1 MRICAVVKYPPIQ
14 GGVSALSYR
23 VAMALGAA
31 GHQVSVVTNA
41 DEVEDDY
48 RIWMTAEDRARLEA
62 DFPGGG
68 SVRLAPTSG
77 LGRKHAAHIP
87 DHRPFATKLAAL
99 ATEEIRRIDADVVY
113 SYYLEPYGVAA
124 QLAALW
130 TGVPHVVQHAG
141 SDRTRLLAH
150 PDMSLAY
157 REVLRHADLV
167 IAQPGTVEGFGVAAE
182 RVMQL
187 RPRGLPAWFTDA
199 EGPALDV
206 NATIAR
212 LAAAGHSW
220 IANAAPMPVERPT
233 IGIYGKLGEYKGS
246 YDLLAALA
254 RLKRQ
259 GRQFNLLI
267 MAGGYQR
274 ERYLRAVAEADL
286 TDRTWTLPFLPHWRV
301 PEFLRTLTAAC
312 FLERR
317 FPVAIHTPG
326 IPREVLS
333 VGTCLVVSRE
343 AADKQPYRPEMRHGE
358 NIFVVEEPSDTDEL
372 AKVLGRVIDDPEAA
386 RAVGKAGSALPPDKG
401 PADPRLADEYV
412 MAFERAVDLRSSFPY
427 AAETTPGWNRLV
439 RRYMPATVAVV
450 GERLGEAADAVEA
463 GEFGSEA
470 DRAYAAATALVDLT
484 RRGCEELP
492 PGADTAALFERDALW
507 SSLDLEGPHGGT
519 LFPRRGAAAM
529 VLSDP
534 VSLWTRKPV
543 ACTTM
548 RVRRYR
554 DDIESLL
561 SALRAGRS
569 LDAAVRPAETLFL
582 FLKRG
587 DLDGRVVRISAAT
600 ADLLTRCDGTNSVED
615 IVQAL
620 DAGHGASR
628 DEVEKMV
635 LDLVDMRAILL

>member
-23 VAMALGAA
+23 VVMALGAA

-48 RIWMTAEDRARLEA
+48 RIWMTGDDRARLEA

-68 SVRLAPTSG
+68 SVRLAPSSP

-87 DHRPFATKLAAL
+87 DHRPYATKLAAL

-130 TGVPHVVQHAG
+130 TGVPHVAQHAG
-141 SDRTRLLAH
+141 SDRTRLLSH

-182 RVMQL
+182 RVMQV
-187 RPRGLPAWFTDA
+187 RPRGLPASFTDPR
-199 EGPALDV
+199 GPALDV

-212 LAAAGHSW
+212 LAAARHPWVTNSST
-220 IANAAPMPVERPT
+220 MPVEQPT

-254 RLKRQ
+254 RLKEQ
-259 GRQFNLLI
+259 GRAFNFLI

-274 ERYLRAVAEADL
+274 ERFLRAVAEADL

-301 PEFLRTLTAAC
+301 PEFLRALTSAC

-326 IPREVLS
+326 IPREVLA

-343 AADKQPYRPEMRHGE
+343 VADKQAARSQMRHGE

-372 AKVLGRVIDDPEAA
+372 TGVLVRIADDPEAA
-386 RAVGKAGSALPPDKG
+386 RAVGKNGGALARDEG
-401 PADPRLADEYV
+401 AADRQLAEAYLL
-412 MAFERAVDLRSSFPY
+412 AFERAIDLRSSFPY
-427 AAETTPGWNRLV
+427 AADTTPAWNRLV
-439 RRYMPATVAVV
+439 RRYMPATVAAV
-450 GERLGEAADAVEA
+450 GDRLGEAVDAVVA
-463 GEFGSEA
+463 GRFGSEA

-484 RRGCEELP
+484 RRGGEELP
-492 PGADTAALFERDALW
+492 AGAATAALFERDALW
-507 SSLDLEGPHGGT
+507 CSLDLEGPHGGT
-519 LFPRRGAAAM
+519 LFPRRGALAM
-529 VLSDP
+529 MLSDP
-534 VSLWTRKPV
+534 VSLWTRRPV

-554 DDIESLL
+554 DDIEALL
-561 SALRAGRS
+561 AALRAGRTPQAG
-569 LDAAVRPAETLFL
+569 DRVAETLFL

-600 ADLLTRCDGTNSVED
+600 VDLLERCDGTNTVEE
-615 IVQAL
+615 IVAAL
-620 DAGHGASR
+620 GAGHGAGR
-628 DEVEKMV
+628 EEVERMV
-635 LDLVDMRAILL
+635 LDLVEMRAILL

>member
-23 VAMALGAA
+23 LVMALGAA

-48 RIWMTAEDRARLEA
+48 RIWMTGDDRDRLEA

-68 SVRLAPTSG
+68 SVRLAPSSP

-124 QLAALW
+124 QLAAMW

-167 IAQPGTVEGFGVAAE
+167 LGRPGTIEGFGVAAE
-182 RVMQL
+182 RVMQVG
-187 RPRGLPAWFTDA
+187 PRGLPAAFTD
-199 EGPALDV
+199 PQRPVLDV
-206 NATIAR
+206 NALIAD
-212 LAAAGHSW
+212 LATAGHRW
-220 IANAAPMPVERPT
+220 ISNAAPMPVDRPT
-233 IGIYGKLGEYKGS
+233 IGIYGKIGEYKGS

-254 RLKRQ
+254 RLKEQ
-259 GRQFNLLI
+259 GRQFNLLL

-274 ERYLRAVAEADL
+274 ERFLHAVEGAGLSAD
-286 TDRTWTLPFLPHWRV
+286 TWTLPFLPHWRV
-301 PEFLRTLTAAC
+301 PEFLRAVTAAC

-317 FPVAIHTPG
+317 FPIRIHTPG
-326 IPREVLS
+326 IPREVLA

-343 AADKQPYRPEMRHGE
+343 VADKQPVRDEMRHGE
-358 NIFVVEEPSDTDEL
+358 NIFVVEEPSDPEEL
-372 AKVLGRVIDDPEAA
+372 AGVLGRIVDDPEAA
-386 RAVGKAGSALPPDKG
+386 RAVGKAGGELIQVD
-401 PADPRLADEYV
+401 DPTDQHLAEAYV
-412 MAFERAVDLRSSFPY
+412 MAFERAIDLRSSHPY
-427 AAETTPGWNRLV
+427 ADWSTPAWDRLV
-439 RRYMPATVAVV
+439 RRYMPATVAAV
-450 GERLGEAADAVEA
+450 GDRIGEAVDAVVADA
-463 GEFGSEA
+463 GSEPE
-470 DRAYAAATALVDLT
+470 RAYAAANALVDLT
-484 RRGCEELP
+484 DRDRDELP
-492 PGADTAALFERDALW
+492 PGAGTAALFERDALW
-507 SSLDLEGPHGGT
+507 SSLDLEGPRGGT
-519 LFPRRGAAAM
+519 LFPRRGAQAM

-534 VSLWTRKPV
+534 VTLWTRKPV
-543 ACTTM
+543 ACTTL

-554 DDIESLL
+554 DDIEDLL
-561 SALRAGRS
+561 AALRSGRTVE
-569 LDAAVRPAETLFL
+569 AAEPATTAMFL

-587 DLDGRVVRISAAT
+587 DLDGRVVRISPAT
-600 ADLLTRCDGTNSVED
+600 ADLLARCDGTNTVNE
-615 IVQAL
+615 IVAAL
-620 DAGHGASR
+620 DAGFGASR
-628 DEVEKMV
+628 AEVERMI